1 MRYFDVETLAEEC
14 ENFTLYI
21 TPEMALGLDFLGSQS
36 RIPIPGI
43 RDFYP
48 RGFGIFISEDFG
60 FLSLGI
66 WDFEK
71 FGDF

>member
-36 RIPIPGI
+36 
-43 RDFYP
+43 P
-48 RGFGIFISEDFG
+48 R
-60 FLSLGI
+60 I
-66 WDFEK
+66 WDFYLRG
-71 FGDF
+71 FRIFIPRNLGF